1 MSSSGSGTVPDWVG
15 AHWEHTYSTK
25 RVLENGDKQPELV
38 GGCTAVGMN
47 DRVNQIQAVQCN
59 NEVADVLCQSSAW
72 SWLLLSSAQV
82 LHLTFISLIMY
93 SFVLFQMYAYK

>member
-1 MSSSGSGTVPDWVG
+1 MSTIYNTFFINSSGSGTVPDWVR

-25 RVLENGDKQPELV
+25 RVYENSENKEDNWQPELV

-59 NEVADVLCQSSAW
+59 NEVADVLCQSSA
-72 SWLLLSSAQV
+72 
-82 LHLTFISLIMY
+82 
-93 SFVLFQMYAYK
+93 

>member
-15 AHWEHTYSTK
+15 AHWEHTYSTKK

-59 NEVADVLCQSSAW
+59 NDVADVLCQSSTW
-72 SWLLLSSAQV
+72 SWLLSSFFKSIW
-82 LHLTFISLIMY
+82 LFSLTM
-93 SFVLFQMYAYK
+93 